1 MYSIIKKDN
10 MDNNKIPTIVIPSI
24 DNYIEKPVL
33 RRQRAIYPS
42 GLSPPP
48 LKRQTTEMYLTTPEP
63 ILRRQNS
70 KELTFDYNENITN
83 EKNTLHEVLSEYEKK

>member
-42 GLSPPP
+42 GLSPPL
-48 LKRQTTEMYLTTPEP
+48 LKRQTAEMYETIPEP

-70 KELTFDYNENITN
+70 KELSFDYS
-83 EKNTLHEVLSEYEKK
+83 EVLSEYEKK

>member
-10 MDNNKIPTIVIPSI
+10 MDNNKNPTIVIPSI

-48 LKRQTTEMYLTTPEP
+48 LKRQTAEMYLTTPEP

-70 KELTFDYNENITN
+70 KELSFDYTEI
-83 EKNTLHEVLSEYEKK
+83 LSESEKK

>member
-24 DNYIEKPVL
+24 DNHIEKPVL
-33 RRQRAIYPS
+33 RRQGAIYPS

-48 LKRQTTEMYLTTPEP
+48 LKRQKAEMYPTTPEP

-70 KELTFDYNENITN
+70 KELSFDYSEI
-83 EKNTLHEVLSEYEKK
+83 LSEYAKK